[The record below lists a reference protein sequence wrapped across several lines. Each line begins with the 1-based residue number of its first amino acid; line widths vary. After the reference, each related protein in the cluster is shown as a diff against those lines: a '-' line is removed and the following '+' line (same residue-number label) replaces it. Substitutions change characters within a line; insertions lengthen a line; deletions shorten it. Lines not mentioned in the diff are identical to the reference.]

1 MLSAITSTLLL
12 SSKPRFLSKQSF
24 CVAPSTCPKSFLSP
38 TSPPLKPLLL
48 KCSNNSEEK
57 ERSNDLKDALS
68 GIVGKQVEEL
78 LNREENKDLL
88 DGLEKASQRVERAKR
103 ELAEIERQEL
113 EAQLL
118 RNYINQLE
126 SRASEIAECQQEI
139 SQARAMVEEAE
150 QSLSLNEDNVV
161 DGDAFSSEDG
171 EGIAI
176 DKERLESIKAA
187 LISALVGTLAGLPI
201 SFTQVSGSTQL
212 LLPLSVTFISCALFG
227 VTFRYAVRRD
237 LDNFQLKTGTSAA
250 FGFVKGLGTL
260 GGGPPL
266 ELDPESFLSHAVD
279 GAVYV
284 SQNLIIFL
292 FAAIGLDFCIKMRLL
307 SPFPIKRSA
316 PKTNTRYME
325 GNSSQISGF
334 LTLDSL
340 APSGHWIACE
350 RVPSLVELIRPPLCT
365 M

>member
-201 SFTQVSGSTQL
+201 SFTQVS
-212 LLPLSVTFISCALFG
+212 
-227 VTFRYAVRRD
+227 VRRD

-316 PKTNTRYME
+316 PKTNTSRYME